1 MHGIIHTEL
10 KGFVTS
16 LMGVDGWR
24 QVASTAGVFDT
35 EYVSRQS
42 YPDDDVPAIVSAAS
56 VLSGEPVPTLLRG
69 FGVYLAP
76 TLLSVYRPYVKSQWR
91 TLDLLE
97 HTETTMHRAVRLRD
111 PGAAPPM
118 LSVQRV
124 SADEVLIDYRST
136 RRLCQVAEGIASG
149 VAAHYGEQVE
159 VSQSHC
165 MLRGDA
171 RCAISVTLVTTPS
184 A

>member
-10 KGFVTS
+10 REFVTS
-16 LMGVDGWR
+16 VMGIDGWR
-24 QVASTAGVFDT
+24 QVASTAGVSET

-42 YPDDDVPAIVSAAS
+42 YADNDVPAIVGAAS
-56 VLSGEPVPTLLRG
+56 VLSGDAVPALLRA

-76 TLLSVYRPYVKSQWR
+76 TLLSVYRPYVKSHWR
-91 TLDLLE
+91 TLDLIE
-97 HTETTMHRAVRLRD
+97 HTETTMHKAVRLRD

-149 VAAHYGEQVE
+149 VATHYGEQVE
-159 VSQSHC
+159 VSQSQC

-171 RCAISVTLVTTPS
+171 RCAISVKLVTAAP